1 MGREEQNELQPHKP
15 DNDNEPEGSKDQK
28 PSQRPSKIV
37 QLFKRLE
44 KTYARIRAL
53 SSHRMA
59 NLKHRTRTII
69 SRKKEQLKEFSS
81 KRSPLEWTRSLSL
94 TESLLG
100 ILIAIIAL
108 TQITIWLTS
117 MGRLYIDQSRVEMI
131 NQLVNQTYRVLHDS
145 NLVDLKT
152 PLCIQRGIAQLTY
165 VKCDDRTLVAVDEFG
180 TEAQGIPGN
189 NLLMVRRFYDKLGTN
204 VLGIDRYEYSDT
216 KQLIQKKRVIFRKMF
231 GVFTCSY
238 LVSTY
243 EPTGI
248 SLKTEFDGTCGADFA
263 EIPTQSFFMR
273 SPPPITLFL
282 PYR

>member
-1 MGREEQNELQPHKP
+1 
-15 DNDNEPEGSKDQK
+15 
-28 PSQRPSKIV
+28 
-37 QLFKRLE
+37 
-44 KTYARIRAL
+44 
-53 SSHRMA
+53 MA

-180 TEAQGIPGN
+180 TEAQDANSLPQH
-189 NLLMVRRFYDKLGTN
+189 LHLHPHRRLAPAG
-204 VLGIDRYEYSDT
+204 
-216 KQLIQKKRVIFRKMF
+216 
-231 GVFTCSY
+231 
-238 LVSTY
+238 
-243 EPTGI
+243 
-248 SLKTEFDGTCGADFA
+248 
-263 EIPTQSFFMR
+263 
-273 SPPPITLFL
+273 
-282 PYR
+282 